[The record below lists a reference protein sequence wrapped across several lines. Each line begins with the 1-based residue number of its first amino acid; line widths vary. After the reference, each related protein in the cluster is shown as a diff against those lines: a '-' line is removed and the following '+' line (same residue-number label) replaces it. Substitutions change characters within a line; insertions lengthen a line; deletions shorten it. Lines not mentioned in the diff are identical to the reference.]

1 MENYLIY
8 TTFLSNYL
16 LFVVFYLYFEEAKEK
31 NRDMGGVHLDDSM
44 ISFTNLFN
52 SVVQKKTT

>member
-8 TTFLSNYL
+8 TTFFVE
-16 LFVVFYLYFEEAKEK
+16 LFIVCCFYLYFEEAKEK